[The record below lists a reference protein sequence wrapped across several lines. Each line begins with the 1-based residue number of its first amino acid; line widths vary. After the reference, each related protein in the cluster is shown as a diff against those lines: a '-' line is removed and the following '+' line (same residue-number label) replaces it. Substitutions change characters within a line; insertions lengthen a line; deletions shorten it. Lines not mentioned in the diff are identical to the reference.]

1 LLAAPLTA
9 FVKLV
14 ADCHPALL
22 PISNLRAE
30 TPRPGARW
38 AQASRATVT
47 RAIPYLPERLDSGR
61 GNRKLYPN
69 VRFSFFL
76 ANSTHVEQPLHKYY
90 KGMQMLVLRWHQ
102 M

>member
-1 LLAAPLTA
+1 LLGVPLTA

-30 TPRPGARW
+30 TARPGARW
-38 AQASRATVT
+38 ASRATVT
-47 RAIPYLPERLDSGR
+47 RAIPYLRERLHSGR

-76 ANSTHVEQPLHKYY
+76 ANSTHVGQPLHKYY